1 MTFLWFIAGASLVVA
16 LVAWSQARRT
26 AKRLAQISEMYWELK
41 YQQGEL
47 RVRMQRLA
55 GEAPPPPPQPPASPA
70 QPGDSFVPLTS
81 LAPHRA
87 GPGSPSRTPAQWGGD
102 VRGGDPTLKR

>member
-1 MTFLWFIAGASLVVA
+1 MTLLWFIAGASLIVA

-47 RVRMQRLA
+47 RVRIQRLT
-55 GEAPPPPPQPPASPA
+55 GEVPAPPPPALAPAPAPGPPGEA
-70 QPGDSFVPLTS
+70 FVPLAS
-81 LAPHRA
+81 
-87 GPGSPSRTPAQWGGD
+87 
-102 VRGGDPTLKR
+102 LKR